1 MSAKPSFASK
11 LFLCCC
17 LLMMISYTPVRIT
30 ILLLSH
36 RLLSPTYQVLLLP
49 FPNWRPLDLFFES
62 LRLTTPI
69 YVAIG
74 LNLLDS
80 SRYTTEVNIHP
91 PSLPPPLLPCPWN
104 VSAATVQQWRVE
116 PQQFLLHPCLAFAR
130 PIIVQT
136 QCRRCRC
143 SVCSCSDCARPRRGQ
158 RWHTVM
164 LISLSWLLTFF
175 FSAPFPQ
182 RDIKGIDK
190 RV

>member
-91 PSLPPPLLPCPWN
+91 PPIPTTATAAMSLKCVSSNSSAVKGRAPAVPPPPMPGFCQTHYCADSVQALQVLSLQLQWLCPAQERAEMAHCHAHFSFLALN
-104 VSAATVQQWRVE
+104 IF
-116 PQQFLLHPCLAFAR
+116 FLLLFH
-130 PIIVQT
+130 
-136 QCRRCRC
+136 
-143 SVCSCSDCARPRRGQ
+143 RG
-158 RWHTVM
+158 T
-164 LISLSWLLTFF
+164 
-175 FSAPFPQ
+175 
-182 RDIKGIDK
+182 
-190 RV
+190 